1 MICSIDFEFSKPS
14 NPDMGLVCAALSVDG
29 GKIEKYWLLDGSDNQ
44 KLHDR
49 LIDLAENDASFSAYA
64 VQLAEGRCFLALGLD
79 PRRFRWHDL
88 YSEWK
93 WLRNGDNRYL
103 YGDVIVTEN
112 GKDPYVAVSIPP
124 EVKITKRMTRE
135 EEQSAK
141 LLNDAAC
148 KMKADKTGKR
158 VVNNQ
163 SGESLLDCEYFL
175 GVIDEST
182 VLADKAVK
190 NDVRNFIIAG
200 QDLESRKQEIL
211 DYCASDIKLLY
222 ELDLKIGDHMAKVMD
237 EPHINV
243 QLGKVRTDFKANKYF
258 TLDELREEIGSWA
271 ARNAMYAMRGIPL
284 NAGRLEAV
292 KKAGPLIRVEEQL
305 RWNELHPEYPLY
317 RIGKSAKA
325 LSLLKAMRKK
335 SPYLDMEVTEDYD
348 LFADAAMRISKAGK
362 FQWKKTPSGAFAKDS
377 DYLKELDDGG
387 LIHDIRKHKDSIKA
401 LKSISPED
409 DGTYKIDRF
418 IGCDFKQ
425 RPNFNP
431 YGTKTGRNAPSATS
445 FLFLMSKWM
454 RLLVNP
460 RKGRYICDLDAHS
473 EEVAIAAALYNDDNK
488 REVYRSADVYMKYAQ
503 LAGAYPKDKPI
514 LTEDERE
521 SEKWFK
527 EEGWNQVRKIY
538 KGGFLGMQFG
548 MGGASLERR
557 VRLSLPE
564 EKRDEIF
571 EGWGDSFVDSYRSLF
586 SNETECVTKVRQAYS
601 NQKKGVMLQDGW
613 RLGPDDPN
621 ILSVSNF
628 PVQGTGSVILRR
640 CCELCDAEGIQ
651 IYATLHDAIS
661 FTGKLEN
668 MEREIDT
675 ARECFRRAAEDI
687 LGENLMVIGNPEIIK
702 HDENWIHDPSVP
714 GTWNSMAEKY
724 FPEFVLPS

>member
-1 MICSIDFEFSKPS
+1 MICSIDFEFWRPS

-29 GKIEKYWLLDGSDNQ
+29 GEIEKYWLLDGSDNQ

-49 LIDLAENDASFSAYA
+49 LIYLAETDASFSAYA
-64 VQLAEGRCFLALGLD
+64 VQLAEGRCFRALGLD

-112 GKDPYVAVSIPP
+112 GKDPYVAVSVPP

-175 GVIDEST
+175 GVIDEAT
-182 VLADKAVK
+182 VLADKSVK

-222 ELDLKIGDHMAKVMD
+222 ELDLKIGEHMAKVMD

-243 QLGKVRTDFKANKYF
+243 QLGKVRTDFKANRYF

-362 FQWKKTPSGAFAKDS
+362 FQWKKTPAGAFAKDS
-377 DYLKELDDGG
+377 DYLKELDDGS

-418 IGCDFKQ
+418 IGNDYKQ

-431 YGTKTGRNAPSATS
+431 YGTKTGRNAASATS
-445 FLFLMSKWM
+445 FLFLMPKWM

-460 RKGRYICDLDAHS
+460 REGRYICDLDAHS
-473 EEVAIAAALYNDDNK
+473 EEVAIAAALYNDENK

-527 EEGWNQVRKIY
+527 EEGWTQVRKIY

-628 PVQGTGSVILRR
+628 PVQGTGAVILRR

>member
-1 MICSIDFEFSKPS
+1 MICSIDFEFHCPS

-29 GKIEKYWLLDGSDNQ
+29 GEIEKYWLLDGSDNQ

-49 LIDLAENDASFSAYA
+49 LIDLAENNASFSAYA

-148 KMKADKTGKR
+148 KMKADRTGKR

-222 ELDLKIGDHMAKVMD
+222 ELDLKIGEHMAKVMD

-325 LSLLKAMRKK
+325 LSLLKTMRKK

-362 FQWKKTPSGAFAKDS
+362 FRWKKTPAGAFAKDS

-445 FLFLMSKWM
+445 FLFLMPKWM

-473 EEVAIAAALYNDDNK
+473 EEVAIAAALYNDENK

-527 EEGWNQVRKIY
+527 EEGWTQVRKIY

>member
-1 MICSIDFEFSKPS
+1 MICSIDFEFHCPS

-29 GKIEKYWLLDGSDNQ
+29 GEIEKYWLLDDSDKQ

-49 LIDLAENDASFSAYA
+49 LIDLAESDASFSAYA
-64 VQLAEGRCFLALGLD
+64 VQLAEGRCFIALGLD

-148 KMKADKTGKR
+148 KMKADRTGKR

-243 QLGKVRTDFKANKYF
+243 QLGKVRVDFKASKYF

-325 LSLLKAMRKK
+325 LSLLKTMRKK

-362 FQWKKTPSGAFAKDS
+362 FQWKKTPAGSFAKDS

-445 FLFLMSKWM
+445 FLFLMPKWM

-473 EEVAIAAALYNDDNK
+473 EEVAIAAALYNDENK

-527 EEGWNQVRKIY
+527 EEGWTQVRKIY

-714 GTWNSMAEKY
+714 GTWNTMAEKY